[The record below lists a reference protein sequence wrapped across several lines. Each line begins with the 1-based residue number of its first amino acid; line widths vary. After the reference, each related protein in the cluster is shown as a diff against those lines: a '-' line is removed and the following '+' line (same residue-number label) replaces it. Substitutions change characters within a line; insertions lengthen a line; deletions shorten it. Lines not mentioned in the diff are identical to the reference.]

1 MSEILITN
9 TWRDKLDA
17 LAGRRRDVLLLVIL
31 VAVVAVVAIVL
42 WSRGSAPSIAPPAT
56 VPEEFASPAP
66 ANGVAPSPASS
77 SLLVHV
83 AGAVRRPGL
92 YEMPP
97 DARVADA
104 VTAAHGPSP
113 AADLD
118 SLNLAEPLVDGIK
131 VEVPRKGQEP
141 VTSTLPGLPSPA
153 PSAGSM
159 VNLNTADQMALET
172 IPEVG
177 PVTAAAILEYR
188 EQVGSFTSIEELLEV
203 SGVGPATLE
212 AMRPFVT
219 L

>member
-1 MSEILITN
+1 M
-9 TWRDKLDA
+9 
-17 LAGRRRDVLLLVIL
+17 
-31 VAVVAVVAIVL
+31 
-42 WSRGSAPSIAPPAT
+42 
-56 VPEEFASPAP
+56 
-66 ANGVAPSPASS
+66 
-77 SLLVHV
+77 HV

-104 VTAAHGPSP
+104 VQAAHGPSR

-118 SLNLAEPLVDGIK
+118 SLNLAEALVDGLK
-131 VEVPRKGQEP
+131 VEVPRKGQTP
-141 VTSTLPGLPSPA
+141 VTSAVPGLPSPA
-153 PSAGSM
+153 PSAGPM
-159 VNLNTADQMALET
+159 VNLNTADQVALET